1 MGELVEVERTHIR
14 RALRK
19 NGEAMTRLELA
30 TAINL
35 DPGCEVFREALE
47 GLVESCDVLRELR
60 STDAVRETYV
70 AVYKLSTDN

>member
-30 TAINL
+30 TAIGL
-35 DPGCEVFREALE
+35 DPGCEVFREALDA
-47 GLVESCDVLRELR
+47 LVASRDVIRELR
-60 STDAVRETYV
+60 SMDAVRETYV
-70 AVYKLSTDN
+70 AVYRFNTDN